1 MPFGDYPVFQTPSR
15 GEAIYTRHTSRRLT
29 LPSKVLPCTFTAA
42 RAKVRHGSHRIK
54 PKPPRSD
61 LLSFVT
67 LQCLKS
73 KRPGWWGCQV
83 PPELAHS
90 VSTLSASR
98 PEGHLFQPTGFVSPR
113 QHSWAY
119 AFKAFSLPQRRT
131 HSYVLSSHAVWLCT
145 QTKRTTSKGYTLREA
160 RTPKRCRPSTRM
172 PSWRFPLWGSP
183 SRRR

>member
-98 PEGHLFQPTGFVSPR
+98 PEGHLFNRPGLFRP
-113 QHSWAY
+113 
-119 AFKAFSLPQRRT
+119 
-131 HSYVLSSHAVWLCT
+131 
-145 QTKRTTSKGYTLREA
+145 GNTLEL
-160 RTPKRCRPSTRM
+160 TPSRPSA
-172 PSWRFPLWGSP
+172 
-183 SRRR
+183 SRRGERIPTSFPPMPFGFALRQSVRLRRVTPSGKPGHPSVAARAPACLPGVFPSEALPPAAV